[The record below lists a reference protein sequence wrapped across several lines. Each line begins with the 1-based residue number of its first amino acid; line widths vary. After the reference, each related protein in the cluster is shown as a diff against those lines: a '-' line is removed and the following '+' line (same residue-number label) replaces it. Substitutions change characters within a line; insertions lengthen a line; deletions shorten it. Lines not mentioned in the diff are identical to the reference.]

1 MGRIESKATGE
12 TLDVDRIIG
21 SVKGELPGPTII
33 FTGGIHGNEPSG
45 VFALNDVLKILEAKK
60 SKLQGSIYAISGNLW
75 ALERQERFHK
85 QDLNRLWTKSRMQT
99 ILAGR
104 ESELNQD
111 EDTKQQLE
119 IHSEILNI
127 LEKEEGPFFFIDLHT
142 TSGETMPFLTVN
154 DTLLNRKFSLQFP
167 VPIILGIEEF
177 LDGPLLSYINYL
189 GYVAVGFESGQH
201 DALSSIENHLA
212 FAMVSIVNAG
222 CLSEDDLP
230 EYESYYNKL
239 SDITKDAQNI
249 YEIIYR
255 HEIAKTD
262 LFTMN
267 PGFQNFQTLK
277 KGTFVANSN
286 SEKVMSPRGGRM
298 FMPLYQAQG
307 NDGYFVV
314 RKTPYFFLKVS
325 AFLRK
330 IKFDKMLVLLPGVR
344 WANKKQKTLVIKQS
358 VARFFAK
365 EFLHILGYR
374 SRQMDDKH
382 MYAKSRES
390 SSLTKDYKDVK
401 WVKRR

>member
-1 MGRIESKATGE
+1 MGKIESIATGE
-12 TLDVDRIIG
+12 TINVERLIG
-21 SVKGELPGPTII
+21 YVNGDLSGPTII
-33 FTGGIHGNEPSG
+33 FTGGVHGNEPSG
-45 VFALNDVLKILEAKK
+45 VFALKEVLSKLKNKK
-60 SKLQGSIYAISGNLW
+60 SKLSGSIYAISGNLW

-99 ILAGR
+99 ILAGK
-104 ESELNQD
+104 ENELDQN
-111 EDTKQQLE
+111 EDTKQQLD
-119 IHSEILNI
+119 IHHIILDI

-201 DALSSIENHLA
+201 DAIASIENHIA
-212 FAMVSIVNAG
+212 FAIVSIVNAG
-222 CLSEDDLP
+222 CLSEEDLP
-230 EYESYYNKL
+230 EYKAHYNQL
-239 SDITKDAQNI
+239 SNITKDTQNI

-255 HEIAKTD
+255 HEIAKD
-262 LFTMN
+262 DSFKMN
-267 PGFQNFQTLK
+267 LGFQNFQSLK
-277 KGTFVANSN
+277 KGTFVAISN
-286 SEKVMSPRGGRM
+286 EEKVMAPRGGRM
-298 FMPLYQAQG
+298 FMPLYQSQG

-330 IKFDKMLVLLPGVR
+330 IKFDRMLVILPGVK
-344 WANKKQKTLVIKQS
+344 WANSKKKTLIIKLS

-390 SSLTKDYKDVK
+390 SSLTEDYKNVK